1 MIDIAEELRKIREI
15 AGFSQQKM
23 ADLIGIPQRTWSSY
37 ESGQTRPKMDVLFA
51 LAERGYPIKGLTT
64 SPIDD
69 WSEEKKQELQRR
81 IDIVKTGA
89 FDLDTP
95 LSDIVKMIKAVD
107 AHPPLHSQSIAN
119 LSITSKND
127 IKIPLLKQKVS
138 CGQGVNWETEE
149 NIEEYIEVDMLIPRL
164 GIGRVFA
171 VKAEGSSML
180 GAGIH
185 AGDYIFF
192 DGSEEQTPQDG
203 IYVFALDGDVYCK
216 RLEFDKLSKKIKIFS
231 VRFSDLEKAELVTS
245 LDTRE
250 TEFADRFRIFGKVTR
265 CIRLI
270 DVEDK

>member
-1 MIDIAEELRKIREI
+1 LDISEKLLELRVSSGKSQAEFAKL
-15 AGFSQQKM
+15 AGVS
-23 ADLIGIPQRTWSSY
+23 QRTWSSY
-37 ESGQTRPKMDVLFA
+37 ESGQTTPKIGVLWA
-51 LAERGYPIKGLTT
+51 LAARGFTIKGLTT
-64 SPIDD
+64 SILRDMVD
-69 WSEEKKQELQRR
+69 EGKYTEAEIQEYQKQ
-81 IDIVKTGA
+81 
-89 FDLDTP
+89 
-95 LSDIVKMIKAVD
+95 
-107 AHPPLHSQSIAN
+107 
-119 LSITSKND
+119 ITSNTKSLSHLNTNGL
-127 IKIPLLKQKVS
+127 KIPLLKQKVS

-203 IYVFALDGDVYCK
+203 IYVFVLDGDVYCK

-231 VRFSDLEKAELVTS
+231 VRFADLEKAELITS
-245 LDTRE
+245 LDTNE

-270 DVEDK
+270 DVEDR